1 MKVLGRYKNG
11 NYDVTLLSDGTKIR
25 ETEDD
30 EFIPDFAESMDIK
43 LTNHCSLGCPYCH
56 EGSTPEGEHGDIL
69 NEKFIDTLHPYQE
82 VALGGGDVTSHP
94 DLVPFLQRLKERH
107 IIANITVNQYQ
118 LYNRKELIQRL
129 VW

>member
-82 VALGGGDVTSHP
+82 VALGGGGCNKSSRFDSIFEKTEGKTHYS
-94 DLVPFLQRLKERH
+94 
-107 IIANITVNQYQ
+107 QYHGQ
-118 LYNRKELIQRL
+118 SVSAL
-129 VW
+129 